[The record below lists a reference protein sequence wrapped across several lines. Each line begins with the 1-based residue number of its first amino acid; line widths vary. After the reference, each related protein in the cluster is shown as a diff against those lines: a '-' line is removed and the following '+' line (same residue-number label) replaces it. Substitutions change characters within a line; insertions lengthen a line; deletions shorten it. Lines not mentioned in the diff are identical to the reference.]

1 LTTVIDHQSSRSNNK
16 SDVRSAQQSYYQAP
30 AKSAPVPP
38 MTPHKVPLP
47 VSNQHAPTAY
57 SASVFSP
64 DRNQPDVNIIDFA
77 AQQALPDSRPTTM
90 FANTIITEIDAQG
103 PNGRIHARKQVNIP
117 RKNGFDPQQIPLPAS
132 RAPTRARASS
142 ESVRRMHRVSC

>member
-1 LTTVIDHQSSRSNNK
+1 
-16 SDVRSAQQSYYQAP
+16 
-30 AKSAPVPP
+30 

-47 VSNQHAPTAY
+47 VSNHHAPTAY
-57 SASVFSP
+57 SASAFSP
-64 DRNQPDVNIIDFA
+64 DRNQPDINIIDFA
-77 AQQALPDSRPTTM
+77 AQQPLPDSRPTTM

-142 ESVRRMHRVSC
+142 EYAFDPNLTGR